1 MIIVESPGLV
11 KLDYGPM
18 QMTIFASVGGEPQTQ
33 MVNTAATFAMEILD
47 ELATVRKV
55 AGQQQSAII
64 ASDAYPEILNNMIE
78 AVVCSGDTTLT
89 PMAAVAGSIA
99 DMIADYLYV
108 AGATKVIVNNGGD
121 IALRLAQHETV
132 TVGIAPVIGGRPT
145 HMIHVTAKDGIG
157 GIATSGLGGR
167 SFTKGIATAAVVAAS
182 RAAIADACATSIA
195 NATYTPHPT
204 IKVGLAGN
212 IDPDSDI
219 ANHLVIYE
227 VGDVPADIAQ
237 LALANGYRQAYD
249 FYQRNLIVGVALF
262 ICNWG
267 VMLPDNFISPVADI
281 KIEEGL
287 LWKFEKS

>member
-1 MIIVESPGLV
+1 MITVESPGFV

-18 QMTIFASVGGEPQTQ
+18 QMTIFASLHGQPQTEA
-33 MVNTAATFAMEILD
+33 VKTAALFAMTILD
-47 ELATVRKV
+47 ELATCRQT

-64 ASDAYPEILNNMIE
+64 DSDDYPEILKNMIE
-78 AVVCSGDTTLT
+78 AVKCSGDTTLT

-99 DMIADYLYV
+99 DMVADYLSI

-121 IALRLAQHETV
+121 IALRLAQHETAA
-132 TVGIAPVIGGRPT
+132 VGVAPIIGGGQT
-145 HMIHVTAKDGIG
+145 HIIHVKAEDGIG

-167 SFTKGIATAAVVAAS
+167 SFTKGIATAAIVAAH

-195 NATYTPHPT
+195 NATYTPHSS

-219 ANHLVIYE
+219 TNHVVVYE
-227 VGDVPADIAQ
+227 AYDVPAEIAEQ
-237 LALANGYRQAYD
+237 ALYNGYQQAQD
-249 FYQRNLIVGVALF
+249 FYQRKLIAGVALF

-267 VMLPDNFISPVADI
+267 VMLPDHFISPIANI
-281 KIEEGL
+281 KMEEGL
-287 LWKFEKS
+287 LWKYEK